1 MAAPDENTRRLGSN
15 VILLP
20 EYEALKRGVEKLRTE
35 ISLLVLERD
44 QLRFVEC
51 RNLETAYM
59 LAVGALE
66 YKAYEAQCLTL
77 RLKRKIEMIQAK
89 RNRQEKVILS
99 QIEHALDAEFDEYQR
114 KLNDQMEKMNQAIER
129 SHSPFLTDEET
140 AECKKLYR
148 AIVKALHPD
157 LHLDLTDAQKQ
168 LFQNAVQ
175 AYQDGDLNTLRL
187 IRAMSEE
194 PPLPDN
200 RENAAAALYR
210 EKERLKNMLTA
221 IHEDIAAIK
230 SEFPYTMKKF
240 LSDPQQV
247 EKKKQELTSII
258 GQYQDMAK
266 HYQEKIAE
274 MVG

>member
-1 MAAPDENTRRLGSN
+1 
-15 VILLP
+15 
-20 EYEALKRGVEKLRTE
+20 
-35 ISLLVLERD
+35 
-44 QLRFVEC
+44 
-51 RNLETAYM
+51 M

-89 RNRQEKVILS
+89 RNRQKKVVLS

-114 KLNDQMEKMNQAIER
+114 KLNEQMEKMNQAIER

-148 AIVKALHPD
+148 AIVKTLHPD
-157 LHLDLTDAQKQ
+157 LHPDLTDAQKQ

-175 AYQDGDLNTLRL
+175 VYQDGDLNTLRI

-194 PPLPDN
+194 TLLPDN

-210 EKERLKNMLTA
+210 ETERLKNMLTA

-230 SEFPYTMKKF
+230 SKFPYTMKKF

-266 HYQEKIAE
+266 HYQERIAE

>member
-1 MAAPDENTRRLGSN
+1 M
-15 VILLP
+15 
-20 EYEALKRGVEKLRTE
+20 
-35 ISLLVLERD
+35 
-44 QLRFVEC
+44 
-51 RNLETAYM
+51 
-59 LAVGALE
+59 
-66 YKAYEAQCLTL
+66 
-77 RLKRKIEMIQAK
+77 
-89 RNRQEKVILS
+89 
-99 QIEHALDAEFDEYQR
+99 
-114 KLNDQMEKMNQAIER
+114 
-129 SHSPFLTDEET
+129 
-140 AECKKLYR
+140 
-148 AIVKALHPD
+148 
-157 LHLDLTDAQKQ
+157 TDAQKQ

-194 PPLPDN
+194 TPLPDN

-230 SEFPYTMKKF
+230 SKFPYTMKKF

>member
-89 RNRQEKVILS
+89 RNRQEKVVLS

-114 KLNDQMEKMNQAIER
+114 KLNEQMEKMNQAIER

-157 LHLDLTDAQKQ
+157 LHPDLTDAQKQ

-175 AYQDGDLNTLRL
+175 AYQGGDLNTLRL

-230 SEFPYTMKKF
+230 SKFPYTMKKF

-258 GQYQDMAK
+258 GQYQDMTK
-266 HYQEKIAE
+266 HYQERIAE

>member
-66 YKAYEAQCLTL
+66 YKAYEAQCLML

-89 RNRQEKVILS
+89 RNRQEKIVLS
-99 QIEHALDAEFDEYQR
+99 QIEQALDAEFAEYQR
-114 KLNDQMEKMNQAIER
+114 KLNEQMEKMNQAIAR
-129 SHSPFLTDEET
+129 SHSPCLTDEEA

-148 AIVKALHPD
+148 AIVKTLHPD
-157 LHLDLTDAQKQ
+157 LHPDLTDAQKQ

-175 AYQDGDLNTLRL
+175 AYQNGDLNTLRL
-187 IRAMSEE
+187 ICVMSEE
-194 PPLPDN
+194 NPVPDN
-200 RENAAAALYR
+200 RENAAAVLYR
-210 EKERLKNMLTA
+210 EKERLKSILTS

-240 LSDPQQV
+240 LSDAQQV
-247 EKKKQELTSII
+247 EKKKQELASII
-258 GQYQDMAK
+258 NQYQDMAK
-266 HYQEKIAE
+266 HYQERIEK